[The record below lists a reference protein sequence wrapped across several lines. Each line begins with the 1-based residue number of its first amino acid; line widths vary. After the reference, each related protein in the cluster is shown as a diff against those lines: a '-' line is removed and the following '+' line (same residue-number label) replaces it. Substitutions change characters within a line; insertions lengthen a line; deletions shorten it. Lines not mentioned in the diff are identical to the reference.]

1 MKARHLADL
10 ALPESGRR
18 RRGKVPHSDSP
29 IVERIG
35 SPISKVP
42 WSPELVAQSLEILP
56 VGLSEGKLFWLRP
69 IHAPSLR
76 VGVSKSAEPSQV
88 VLDVVASYELHAQIV
103 HSTSWRYEDS
113 RIVLTYVVV
122 VERPGL
128 LPPDSLELASIERSD
143 LARGAATAPP
153 DSITVNAVLEHAVRH
168 LAWLNREDPAI
179 AAELAEWSLVLDA
192 YSPEPFRALS

>member
-1 MKARHLADL
+1 
-10 ALPESGRR
+10 LPESGGRR
-18 RRGKVPHSDSP
+18 PRERVPHSDGP

-35 SPISKVP
+35 SPVSKVP

-56 VGLSEGKLFWLRP
+56 VGLNEGSLFWLRP

-76 VGVSKSAEPSQV
+76 VGISKSSEPSQV

-103 HSTSWRYEDS
+103 HSTSWRYEDG

-122 VERPGL
+122 VEPPGL
-128 LPPDSLELASIERSD
+128 LPPDSLELTPIERSD

-179 AAELAEWSLVLDA
+179 AAELADWSRVLA
-192 YSPEPFRALS
+192 EYGPEPFRALS

>member
-1 MKARHLADL
+1 V
-10 ALPESGRR
+10 PESGRR
-18 RRGKVPHSDSP
+18 RRGRASHSDGP

-56 VGLSEGKLFWLRP
+56 VGLTGGKLFWLRP

-88 VLDVVASYELHAQIV
+88 VLEVVASYALHPQIV
-103 HSTSWRYEDS
+103 HSTSWRYEDG

-122 VERPGL
+122 VEPPGL
-128 LPPDSLELASIERSD
+128 LPPDSLELTPIERSD

-179 AAELAEWSLVLDA
+179 AAELAEWSGVLGS
-192 YSPEPFRALS
+192 YVPEPFRALS

>member
-1 MKARHLADL
+1 V
-10 ALPESGRR
+10 PESGRR
-18 RRGKVPHSDSP
+18 RRGRGTHSDGP

-35 SPISKVP
+35 SAISKVP

-56 VGLSEGKLFWLRP
+56 VGLNEGKLFWLRP

-76 VGVSKSAEPSQV
+76 VGISKSAEPSHV
-88 VLDVVASYELHAQIV
+88 VLDVVASYQLRAQIV
-103 HSTSWRYEDS
+103 HSTSWRYEDG

-122 VERPGL
+122 VDPPGL
-128 LPPDSLELASIERSD
+128 LPPDSLELAPIERSD

-179 AAELAEWSLVLDA
+179 ASELADWSGVLDEYA
-192 YSPEPFRALS
+192 PEPFQALS

>member
-1 MKARHLADL
+1 V
-10 ALPESGRR
+10 PESGGR
-18 RRGKVPHSDSP
+18 RRGRVPPTAGP

-56 VGLSEGKLFWLRP
+56 VGLDEGKLFWLRP

-76 VGVSKSAEPSQV
+76 VGISKSAEPSQV
-88 VLDVVASYELHAQIV
+88 VLDVVASYDLHAQIV
-103 HSTSWRYEDS
+103 HSTSWRYEDG

-122 VERPGL
+122 VEPPGV
-128 LPPDSLELASIERSD
+128 LPPDSLELAPIERSD

-179 AAELAEWSLVLDA
+179 ASELADWSGVLDEYA
-192 YSPEPFRALS
+192 PEPFQALS

>member
-1 MKARHLADL
+1 M
-10 ALPESGRR
+10 PESRGRR
-18 RRGKVPHSDSP
+18 RARVPSDGP

-56 VGLSEGKLFWLRP
+56 VGLKEGALFWLRP

-76 VGVSKSAEPSQV
+76 VGISKSAEPSQV

-103 HSTSWRYEDS
+103 HSTSWRYEDG

-122 VERPGL
+122 VEPPGL
-128 LPPDSLELASIERSD
+128 LPPDSLELAPIKRSD

-179 AAELAEWSLVLDA
+179 AAELGEWSGTLDKYA
-192 YSPEPFRALS
+192 PEPFRALS

>member
-1 MKARHLADL
+1 M
-10 ALPESGRR
+10 PESGRR
-18 RRGKVPHSDSP
+18 RRGRGQRSDGP

-56 VGLSEGKLFWLRP
+56 VGLSEGRLFWLRP
-69 IHAPSLR
+69 IHAHSLQ
-76 VGVSKSAEPSQV
+76 VGISKSSEPSQV
-88 VLDVVASYELHAQIV
+88 VLDVVASYELRAQIV
-103 HSTSWRYEDS
+103 HSTSWRYEDG

-122 VERPGL
+122 VDPPGP
-128 LPPDSLELASIERSD
+128 LPPDSLELAPIERSD

-153 DSITVNAVLEHAVRH
+153 DSISVNAVLEHAVRH

-179 AAELAEWSLVLDA
+179 GSELAHWSGVLDEYA
-192 YSPEPFRALS
+192 PEPFRALG

>member
-1 MKARHLADL
+1 V
-10 ALPESGRR
+10 PESGGRR
-18 RRGKVPHSDSP
+18 RRRVPPSDGP

-42 WSPELVAQSLEILP
+42 WSPELVAQSLEIIP
-56 VGLSEGKLFWLRP
+56 VGLDEGKLFWLRP

-76 VGVSKSAEPSQV
+76 VGVSKSGEPSQV

-103 HSTSWRYEDS
+103 HSTSWRYENG

-122 VERPGL
+122 VEPPGV
-128 LPPDSLELASIERSD
+128 LPPDSLELAPIQRSD
-143 LARGAATAPP
+143 LARGDAMAPP

-179 AAELAEWSLVLDA
+179 AAELAEWSGVLDA
-192 YSPEPFRALS
+192 YAPEPFRALS

>member
-1 MKARHLADL
+1 V
-10 ALPESGRR
+10 PESGRR
-18 RRGKVPHSDSP
+18 RRGRVPHSDGP

-35 SPISKVP
+35 SPVSKVP

-56 VGLSEGKLFWLRP
+56 VGLNEGKLFWLRP

-76 VGVSKSAEPSQV
+76 VGISRSAEPSQV

-103 HSTSWRYEDS
+103 HSTSWRYEEG

-122 VERPGL
+122 VEPPGV
-128 LPPDSLELASIERSD
+128 LPPDSLELAPIERSD

-179 AAELAEWSLVLDA
+179 ATELAEWSDVLDEYA
-192 YSPEPFRALS
+192 PEPFRALS

>member
-1 MKARHLADL
+1 V
-10 ALPESGRR
+10 PESGRR
-18 RRGKVPHSDSP
+18 RRGTGKHSDGP

-35 SPISKVP
+35 APVSKVP

-56 VGLSEGKLFWLRP
+56 VGLNEGRLFWLRP

-76 VGVSKSAEPSQV
+76 VGISKSAEPSQV
-88 VLDVVASYELHAQIV
+88 VLDVVASYDLHPRIV
-103 HSTSWRYEDS
+103 HSTSWRYEDG

-122 VERPGL
+122 VEPPGV
-128 LPPDSLELASIERSD
+128 LPPDSLVLAPIERSD

-179 AAELAEWSLVLDA
+179 ASELADWSGVLDEYA
-192 YSPEPFRALS
+192 PEPFQALS

>member
-1 MKARHLADL
+1 MPD
-10 ALPESGRR
+10 SGRR
-18 RRGKVPHSDSP
+18 RRGRGLHSDGP

-56 VGLSEGKLFWLRP
+56 VGLEGGKLFWLRP
-69 IHAPSLR
+69 IHARSLR
-76 VGVSKSAEPSQV
+76 VGISKSSEPSQV
-88 VLDVVASYELHAQIV
+88 VLDVVGSYELHAQIV
-103 HSTSWRYEDS
+103 HSTSWRYEDG

-122 VERPGL
+122 VDPPAL
-128 LPPDSLELASIERSD
+128 LPPDSLVQAPIERSD

-153 DSITVNAVLEHAVRH
+153 ESITVNAVLEHAVRH

-179 AAELAEWSLVLDA
+179 ASELAEWSGVLDEYA
-192 YSPEPFRALS
+192 PEPFRALS